1 MKTVYLATLENSSQA
16 SIVQAAL
23 LNEGIES
30 FLKNDILSTV
40 INTPGF
46 QIEIEVAE
54 EDYEKALAVL
64 KNGFPYLV
72 DNSL

>member
-16 SIVQAAL
+16 SIVQSAL
-23 LNEGIES
+23 INEGIES
-30 FLKNDILSTV
+30 FLKNEILSTV

-54 EDYEKALAVL
+54 EDYEKALEVL

-72 DNSL
+72 DDSL

>member
-16 SIVQAAL
+16 SILQSAL

-30 FLKNDILSTV
+30 FLKNEILSTV

-46 QIEIEVAE
+46 QIEIEVLE
-54 EDYEKALAVL
+54 EDYEKALEVL

>member
-16 SIVQAAL
+16 SMVQSAL
-23 LNEGIES
+23 MNEGIES
-30 FLKNDILSTV
+30 FLKNDILSSV

-46 QIEIEVAE
+46 QIEIEVMDR
-54 EDYEKALAVL
+54 DYDKAISVL
-64 KNGFPYLV
+64 KKGFPYLV

>member
-16 SIVQAAL
+16 SILQSAL
-23 LNEGIES
+23 INEGIES
-30 FLKNDILSTV
+30 FLRNEILSTV

-46 QIEIEVAE
+46 QIEIEVLE
-54 EDYEKALAVL
+54 EDYEKALEVL

-72 DNSL
+72 DGE